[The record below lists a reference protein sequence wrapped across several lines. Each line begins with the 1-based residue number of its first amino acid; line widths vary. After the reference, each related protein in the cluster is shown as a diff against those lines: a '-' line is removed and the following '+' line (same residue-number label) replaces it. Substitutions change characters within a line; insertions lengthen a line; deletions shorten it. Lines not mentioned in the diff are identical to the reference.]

1 MGRQR
6 NKVKVDADEK
16 AQEFGFDD
24 KEEEVDDQIAQMDF
38 DHNSEE
44 IKVQSPPKKSKR
56 LLQKNKKRN
65 KRLGLSSNA

>member
-24 KEEEVDDQIAQMDF
+24 NEEEVDDQIAQMDF

-44 IKVQSPPKKSKR
+44 IKVQSPLKKSKR
-56 LLQKNKKRN
+56 LVQKNKKRN